1 MISAYVNSWQEAIV
15 TLVILLWIACIICG
29 TLIGLWLCKENNE
42 WGILIASLAL
52 PIIGTAI
59 ALGIMQVEYKTVDKW
74 IKKIKKKNT
83 KPRKKKRRKSH

>member
-1 MISAYVNSWQEAIV
+1 MISAYVNSWQEAIIA
-15 TLVILLWIACIICG
+15 LVVLLWIGFIFCG

-52 PIIGTAI
+52 PIIGTIAAI
-59 ALGIMQVEYKTVDKW
+59 GIMQVEYKTVDKW

-83 KPRKKKRRKSH
+83 KSRKKKGRKSH